1 MTDPMDSDFQLL
13 ADKFPTIAKALGLLR
28 GHPEAAMY
36 ITKLLADTRDH
47 ARQGFPPE
55 VLTALL
61 NIQEAH
67 QQLAKDAD
75 TDTTNPW
82 GRKRDFIR

>member
-1 MTDPMDSDFQLL
+1 MTDQLDPDFLLL
-13 ADKFPTIAKALGLLR
+13 ADKFPAVAKALGLLR
-28 GHPEAAMY
+28 GHAEAAMY

-67 QQLAKDAD
+67 QKLVKDNSAD
-75 TDTTNPW
+75 KNPW
-82 GRKRDFIR
+82 GRQRDFVR

>member
-1 MTDPMDSDFQLL
+1 MNDPLDADFELL
-13 ADKFPTIAKALGLLR
+13 EARFASIAKALGLLR
-28 GHPEAAMY
+28 GHPEAALY

-67 QQLAKDAD
+67 QKLVKDD
-75 TDTTNPW
+75 SLDRNPW
-82 GRKRDFIR
+82 GRQRDIFR

>member
-1 MTDPMDSDFQLL
+1 MTDQLDGDFQLL
-13 ADKFPTIAKALGLLR
+13 AAKFPTIAKALGLLR

-36 ITKLLADTRDH
+36 VTKLLADTREH

-61 NIQEAH
+61 NIQETH
-67 QQLAKDAD
+67 QKLVKDD
-75 TDTTNPW
+75 TAEENPW
-82 GRKRDFIR
+82 GRRRDIFR